1 MAPNI
6 AKDPEIK
13 KDRLRF
19 TKNKLSADLIL
30 AAIAVKALSGVQRR
44 YWHYNDALVSGA
56 DAEVNIDEWLPS
68 LSEHDTRLMIGASIL
83 YNLVFML
90 VAFLASEGVK
100 GYNMSY
106 SVVSILLGGLQ
117 IGRIFYLPMKAYKAP
132 NPVVDSDIPTVM
144 GAGQFRYVAVCL
156 CVSAVLLC
164 CAGVIGIIKTTTL
177 NKHQAK
183 PGNLATRGS
192 AT

>member
-30 AAIAVKALSGVQRR
+30 AAIAVNAL
-44 YWHYNDALVSGA
+44 YFVSIYSSDVG
-56 DAEVNIDEWLPS
+56 S
-68 LSEHDTRLMIGASIL
+68 YYYRLMIGASIL

-183 PGNLATRGS
+183 LGNLATRGS

>member
-19 TKNKLSADLIL
+19 SKNKLSADLIL
-30 AAIAVKALSGVQRR
+30 AAIAVNAL
-44 YWHYNDALVSGA
+44 YFVSIYGS
-56 DAEVNIDEWLPS
+56 DVGNYYYRII
-68 LSEHDTRLMIGASIL
+68 IGGSIV

-90 VAFLASEGVK
+90 LAFLASEGVK
-100 GYNMSY
+100 GYKMSY
-106 SVVSILLGGLQ
+106 SAVSILLGALQ
-117 IGRIFYLPMKAYKAP
+117 VGRIFYLPMKAYKAP
-132 NPVVDSDIPTVM
+132 NPLVDSDIPTVM

-156 CVSAVLLC
+156 CVSAVLLV
-164 CAGVIGIIKTTTL
+164 CAGVIGIIKTSTL
-177 NKHQAK
+177 NNYQAK
-183 PGNLATRGS
+183 LDNMETRGS